1 MLTKAGLHDCNNTS
15 LACEKINTE
24 PFGFQF
30 VLWHQTLQRLRHIY
44 PTYVPIFNRLNL
56 TRVPEFHHACIMNM
70 DFHVF

>member
-1 MLTKAGLHDCNNTS
+1 MTATALLWRERRSIQN
-15 LACEKINTE
+15 
-24 PFGFQF
+24 FFVFQF

-56 TRVPEFHHACIMNM
+56 TRVPEFHHACIMNT